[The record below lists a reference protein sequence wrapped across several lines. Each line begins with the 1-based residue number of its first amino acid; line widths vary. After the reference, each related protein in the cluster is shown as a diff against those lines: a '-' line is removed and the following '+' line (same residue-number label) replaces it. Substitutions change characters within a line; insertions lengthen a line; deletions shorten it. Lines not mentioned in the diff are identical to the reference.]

1 MGKKRLTAVVM
12 DHIPNPSSL
21 SCRTWRVELRKLYSP
36 EIIFALHSNRAIDPE
51 GVISVNQP
59 RNRRSNPGRS
69 KDMAAD
75 SDKTMIRVIGLVLLV
90 GGIGFAY
97 WGYQM
102 SHSFASNVTRAFT
115 GSLPDGVMYRY
126 IGGAISGVAGLFL
139 LVKK

>member
-1 MGKKRLTAVVM
+1 
-12 DHIPNPSSL
+12 
-21 SCRTWRVELRKLYSP
+21 
-36 EIIFALHSNRAIDPE
+36 
-51 GVISVNQP
+51 
-59 RNRRSNPGRS
+59 
-69 KDMAAD
+69 MAAD

-102 SHSFASNVTRAFT
+102 SHSFTSNVTRAFT
-115 GSLPDGVMYRY
+115 GSLPEGVMYRY